1 MAIRVFLIDDHPIL
15 REGMERLIDRESD
28 MELCGQSDGDEWTV
42 ERLVNTAPDVI
53 ILDLS
58 LKSTNGLDLI
68 HTIKSQLGKSYIFV
82 LSMHDE
88 NLYAER
94 VLRAGASGYIMK
106 QEAPGKV
113 LDAIRKV
120 ARGQVYVSEAMSKR
134 LLKGIVKP
142 GKEAPVKSL
151 SDREFQVF
159 QYIGEGF
166 THQEIADQLSLSK
179 KTIESHVERI
189 KDKMSLKNG
198 RELLRRAVEWV
209 IRSQGPNTQGSRID
223 P

>member
-1 MAIRVFLIDDHPIL
+1 MPIRIFIIDDHPIL
-15 REGMERLIDRESD
+15 REGMERLIDREPD
-28 MELCGQSDGDEWTV
+28 MEICGQSDGDEWTLS
-42 ERLVNTAPDVI
+42 RLYDSKPDVV

-58 LKSTNGLDLI
+58 LKSSNGLDLI
-68 HTIKSQLGKSYIFV
+68 HNIKAQFAKTAVFV

-120 ARGQVYVSEAMSKR
+120 ANGNIYVSEAMSKR
-134 LLKGIVKP
+134 LLKGLVKP
-142 GKEAPVKSL
+142 GKETAVASL

-189 KDKMSLKNG
+189 KEKLSLKNG

-209 IRSQGPNTQGSRID
+209 IRSQGPSGKLT
-223 P
+223 